1 MGLPISQAIIDAYG
15 GCIDFENAAAGGSIV
30 RVTLPAGDQMD
41 QVRCTF
47 KQFRDRATWRCWL

>member
-41 QVRCTF
+41 QVR
-47 KQFRDRATWRCWL
+47 